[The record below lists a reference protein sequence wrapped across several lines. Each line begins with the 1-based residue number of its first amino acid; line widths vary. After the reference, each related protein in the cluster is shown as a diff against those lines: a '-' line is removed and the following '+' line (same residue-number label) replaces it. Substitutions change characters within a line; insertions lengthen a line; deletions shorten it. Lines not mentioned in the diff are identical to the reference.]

1 MERAHRLAFLIDAAA
16 YFAAARAAITRARRS
31 VFILGW
37 DFDSRIRLVP
47 QGANDGYPEELGEFL
62 KEVVRRERD
71 LRVYILSWDF
81 AMVFAL
87 DREWVPLYKL
97 GWRTRTAPRLH
108 FRFDERHP
116 PSGSHHQKVLVV
128 DDSVAFVGGLDFTH
142 GRWDTPEHRKDEAF
156 RRDAQGRVARPNHD
170 VQAIV
175 DGPAARALGE
185 LCRDRWA
192 RLGKK
197 TVALGSAFADAWP
210 ASLQPDITEL
220 DVAIARTDPGWVT
233 GQPVQEIRQ
242 LYIDAIT
249 GARRSLYL
257 ENQYFSSS
265 VVGEALAARLSAP
278 DSPDVVVVS
287 RLTEEGWLEERTM
300 GVLRARLHQRLQA
313 LDARGRYRLFYPHIP
328 DLAGPHLLN
337 VHSKVL
343 IMDDSLCSV
352 GSANFNNR
360 SMGFDTECNIAIEAR
375 GDERIG
381 RAIAGLRARLLA
393 EHLAAQ
399 PKDVAA
405 ATAGAGGRL
414 IPAIESLSR
423 PGRTLAPINP
433 VAAADLDRLIPASA
447 LVDPERPADP
457 ELLVKEFVPPELGR
471 SMASRIARF
480 GVELLVL
487 AGVAALWRWTPL
499 HAIVTP
505 AAISPAII
513 LLAFPI
519 AGLAGVPITPL
530 VILACFLFEPL
541 AGGFYAL
548 AGALISAA
556 VTYAAGRLL
565 GRNLVRR
572 LAGSRLNA
580 ITARLARKGVWSV
593 AALRL
598 LPIAGYSTVNAVA
611 GASRVRFAELMLGT
625 ALGMIP
631 WILLTLSFVDR
642 VRAALREAG
651 PVSYALLA
659 ADVAL
664 IVAAVVYVRRRCGGP
679 A

>member
-1 MERAHRLAFLIDAAA
+1 MA
-16 YFAAARAAITRARRS
+16 RARRC

-37 DFDSRIRLVP
+37 DFDSRIRLLP
-47 QGANDGYPEELGEFL
+47 EGANDGYPEELGDFL
-62 KEVVRRERD
+62 KELVRQNRE

-97 GWRTRTAPRLH
+97 GWRTRAAPRLH
-108 FRFDERHP
+108 FRLDERHP
-116 PSGSHHQKVLVV
+116 PSGSHHQKVVVV
-128 DDSVAFVGGLDFTH
+128 DDSVAFVGGLDLTH
-142 GRWDTPEHRKDEAF
+142 GRWDTPEHRADQPF
-156 RRDAQGRVARPNHD
+156 RRDAQGRITRPNHD

-197 TVALGSAFADAWP
+197 TVPLGQAFADTWP
-210 ASLQPDITEL
+210 ALVQPEITEL

-242 LYIDAIT
+242 LYIDAIG

-265 VVGEALAARLSAP
+265 VVGEALAARLSEP

-287 RLTEEGWLEERTM
+287 RLTEEGWLEARTM

-313 LDARGRYRLFYPHIP
+313 LDARGRYRLLYPHIP
-328 DLAGPHLLN
+328 ELGAPHLLN

-343 IMDDSLCSV
+343 VMDDELCSV

-375 GDERIG
+375 GDERVE

-399 PKDVAA
+399 PAEVAA
-405 ATAGAGGRL
+405 TIAGAGGRL

-433 VAAADLDRLIPASA
+433 VAAVDLDRLIPASA

-457 ELLVKEFVPPELGR
+457 ELLAREFVPPELGP
-471 SMASRIARF
+471 SMARRIARF
-480 GVELLVL
+480 AVELCAL
-487 AGVAALWRWTPL
+487 AALAALWRWTPL
-499 HAIVTP
+499 REIVTP
-505 AAISPAII
+505 AEISPAII
-513 LLAFPI
+513 LLAFPV
-519 AGLAGVPITPL
+519 AGLAGLPVTPL

-541 AGGFYAL
+541 AGGIYAL

-580 ITARLARKGVWSV
+580 ITARFARKGVWAV

-631 WILLTLSFVDR
+631 WILLTLTFVDR
-642 VRAALREAG
+642 VRVVLREPG
-651 PVSYALLA
+651 PVTYALLA

-664 IVAAVVYVRRRCGGP
+664 IVAAVVYVRRRFGRS